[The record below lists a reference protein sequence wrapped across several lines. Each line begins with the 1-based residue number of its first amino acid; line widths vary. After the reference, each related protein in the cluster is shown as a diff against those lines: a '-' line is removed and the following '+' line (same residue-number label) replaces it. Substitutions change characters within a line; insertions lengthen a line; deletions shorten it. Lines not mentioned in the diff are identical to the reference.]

1 MPRVTRVRDP
11 IHDYIH
17 LDALGKELMDA
28 PRMQRLRRIH
38 QLGSGALVYPGANHT
53 RFEHSLGAYHLAGIA
68 SRALGLSE
76 DDRATAQAAAMLHD
90 VGHGPFSHT
99 ADPLYRDFLKRS
111 HEDVSCEVVSNK
123 AISEILARH
132 GVDPRTVVELIHG
145 EGPLADLVSGGLDVD
160 RMDYLVRD
168 AHYTGVN
175 VGVDLA
181 RLASDV
187 VLTPRGVALRQ
198 RSVPSAE
205 MLLVTRL
212 QMYATV
218 YFHRTLRVG
227 ERMLERAFRLALE
240 AGEMKPEQLP
250 TMDDAAATMLLRHS
264 KTDAWRLMLAV
275 DQRKL
280 LKVAL
285 EEPIGDYREDALAAL
300 AGSAHR
306 QSEVER
312 EIASEIGIAPREV
325 ILDVPEPPREPRETA
340 LVLSDDGSLRDL
352 AEVSTLVRGLA
363 AAERDHWRLRVM
375 VPASKRDE
383 ATVVAGRI
391 LARELA

>member
-1 MPRVTRVRDP
+1 MTRVRDP

-17 LDALGKELMDA
+17 VDPMGKELMDA

-53 RFEHSLGAYHLAGIA
+53 RFEHSLGAYHLAGVA
-68 SRALGLSE
+68 ARALRLSE
-76 DDRATAQAAAMLHD
+76 GERLTVQAAAMLHD

-99 ADPLYRDFLKRS
+99 ADPLYRDHLKKT
-111 HEDVSCEVVSNK
+111 HEEVSVEVVGTK
-123 AISEILARH
+123 AISDALARH
-132 GVDPRTVVELIHG
+132 GVDPAEVAQLIRG
-145 EGPLADLVSGGLDVD
+145 EGALSDLVSGGLDVD

-168 AHYTGVN
+168 AHYTGVD

-181 RLASDV
+181 RLASDLA
-187 VLTPRGVALRQ
+187 LTPRGVALHQ
-198 RSVPSAE
+198 RSVSAAE

-227 ERMLERAFRLALE
+227 ERMIERAFRLALE
-240 AGEMKPEQLP
+240 AEEIKAAQLP

-285 EEPIGDYREDALAAL
+285 EEPLGDYREDAVADAAE
-300 AGSAHR
+300 SALR
-306 QSEVER
+306 QSAIER
-312 EIASEIGIAPREV
+312 EIAAGIGLAPHDV
-325 ILDVPEPPREPRETA
+325 ILDVPEPPQAPTEVA
-340 LVLSDDGSLRDL
+340 LVLGEDGALRDL
-352 AEVSTLVRGLA
+352 AEVSTLVRSLSS
-363 AAERDHWRLRVM
+363 AERDHWRLRVM
-375 VPASKRDE
+375 VPPSKRDD
-383 ATVVAGRI
+383 AALVAGRI
-391 LARELA
+391 LARELG

>member
-1 MPRVTRVRDP
+1 MTRVRDP

-17 LDALGKELMDA
+17 VDAMGKELMDA
-28 PRMQRLRRIH
+28 PRLQRLRRVH

-53 RFEHSLGAYHLAGIA
+53 RFEHSLGAYHLAGVA
-68 SRALGLSE
+68 ARALRLSDE
-76 DDRATAQAAAMLHD
+76 ERLTVQAAALLHD

-99 ADPLYRDFLKRS
+99 SDPLYRDFLKKS
-111 HEDVSCEVVSNK
+111 HEDVSCEVASNK
-123 AISEILARH
+123 AMGEILQRH
-132 GVDPRTVVELIHG
+132 GVEPAAVVALIRG
-145 EGPLADLVSGGLDVD
+145 EGALADLVSGGLDVD

-168 AHYTGVN
+168 AHYTGVD

-181 RLASDV
+181 RLASDLA
-187 VLTPRGVALRQ
+187 LTPRGVALRHY
-198 RSVPSAE
+198 SVPAAE

-227 ERMLERAFRLALE
+227 ERMIERALRLALE
-240 AGEMKPEQLP
+240 AGEIKPEQLP
-250 TMDDAAATMLLRHS
+250 IMDDAAATMLLRHS

-285 EEPIGDYREDALAAL
+285 EEPLGDYRDDALADVAE
-300 AGSAHR
+300 SAPR
-306 QSEVER
+306 QAAIER
-312 EIASEIGIAPREV
+312 EIAAAIGVAPHDV
-325 ILDVPEPPREPRETA
+325 ILDVPEPPRAPSHTS
-340 LVLSDDGSLRDL
+340 LVLAEDGSLREL
-352 AEVSTLVRGLA
+352 ADVSTLVRGLA

-375 VPASKRDE
+375 VPPSKRDD
-383 ATVVAGRI
+383 AAPVAGRI
-391 LARELA
+391 LAAALG